1 MPVYDDFD
9 LQNVTSG
16 QSTKAF
22 VSDTTSV
29 RFRYSCYIH
38 RLLKN

>member
-16 QSTKAF
+16 QYYEAVRYVIQPVYAF
-22 VSDTTSV
+22 DTTGTLI
-29 RFRYSCYIH
+29 YY
-38 RLLKN
+38 